1 MIISLVCA
9 VAVIGVDQ
17 LTEFL
22 IYGTPARSIIGNLL
36 WFDSALNTG
45 VAFSMFEGKSY
56 VFIITSLLASVL
68 FIYLIVSKKW
78 LKTKFERISI
88 AVLLGGT
95 VSNIIDRIIFKGVRD
110 FIYLKFIDFAIFNV
124 ADMAIIIGTILIC
137 ISLLFM
143 RKTKEESNKE

>member
-17 LTEFL
+17 LTKFL

-78 LKTKFERISI
+78 LKTKFEKISI

-95 VSNIIDRIIFKGVRD
+95 VSNMIDRIIFKGVRD